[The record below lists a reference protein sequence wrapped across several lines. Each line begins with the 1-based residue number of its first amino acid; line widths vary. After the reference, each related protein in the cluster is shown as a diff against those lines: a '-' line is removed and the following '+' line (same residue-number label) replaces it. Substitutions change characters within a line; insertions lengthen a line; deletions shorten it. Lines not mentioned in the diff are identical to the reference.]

1 LDNLFRNKRILFVF
15 SDPAG
20 AKSILAFSKLK
31 KNIFNEYLILS
42 NRHHPFFSE
51 FDSDVK
57 IISNNIEKLT
67 KVIIKFSPNVIF
79 TATSFPVGIELNCIK
94 IAENLS
100 NLITISFVDH
110 WINFKARFIEN
121 EITYFPDIILVLD
134 SRAKEYAQKEG
145 IPVSKLFE
153 FENPYYSYL
162 KLWKS
167 KFSLDQINKIINI
180 NKKYYLYAPEP
191 LSNFELENKFGFDEF
206 KVLNFIYDNLF
217 KSNLIH
223 EYDFILIYKCHP
235 NQTIKYV
242 ESMIRSRCS
251 LVEMKNII
259 IIDDSIV
266 NINDLIFHSVGVF
279 GIFSN
284 SLIESTLIGKKTAQ
298 VIPYLSDSNLNPLK
312 DIKGIVAIKSNLDIL
327 NFIND

>member
-1 LDNLFRNKRILFVF
+1 MDNLFINKRILFVF

-42 NRHHPFFSE
+42 NRRHSFFTE

-57 IISNNIEKLT
+57 IISNDLEKLT
-67 KVIIKFSPNVIF
+67 QVITKFRPNVIF

-94 IAENLS
+94 IGKNL
-100 NLITISFVDH
+100 NNVTTISFVDH

-121 EITYFPDIILVLD
+121 EITYFPDKILVLD
-134 SRAKEYAQKEG
+134 SRAKIYAQKEG
-145 IPVSKLFE
+145 IPLSKLFE

-167 KFSLDQINKIINI
+167 KFTLDQINKIINT

-191 LSNFELENKFGFDEF
+191 LSNFELEKKFGFDEF
-206 KVLNFIYDNLF
+206 KVLNFIYENIFKLNLNH
-217 KSNLIH
+217 KS
-223 EYDFILIYKCHP
+223 DFILIYKCHP
-235 NQTIKYV
+235 NQTKEYV

-251 LVEMKNII
+251 LVEIKNII
-259 IIDDSIV
+259 IIDDSVV
-266 NINDLIFHSVGVF
+266 NINDLIFHSIGVF

-284 SLIESTLIGKKTAQ
+284 SLIESSLIGKKTAQ
-298 VIPYLSDSNLNPLK
+298 VIPYLSDSNLNPLV
-312 DIKGIVAIKSNLDIL
+312 DTKGIVAINNNLDIL
-327 NFIND
+327 NFVNN